1 MLPVL
6 LAMSL
11 INYAT
16 VENGAPWITTV
27 GAGTLDRSFLATMTL
42 ENGLTIEG
50 TSYFPESIFFT
61 NLTLYYGKGNKS
73 KELCIRQWIET
84 RLLER

>member
-1 MLPVL
+1 
-6 LAMSL
+6 MSL

-27 GAGTLDRSFLATMTL
+27 GAGTLDRSFVATMTL

-50 TSYFPESIFFT
+50 PSYFPESIFFT

-73 KELCIRQWIET
+73 KELCKDSG
-84 RLLER
+84 